1 MAIWINIQIYEADI
15 PTSIIVYKLEAKCD
29 FVSFAP
35 ATTVLV
41 YDYNYMYTTY
51 QTALQWVTI

>member
-15 PTSIIVYKLEAKCD
+15 PTSIVYKLEAKCD

>member
-15 PTSIIVYKLEAKCD
+15 PTSIVYKLEVKCD

-41 YDYNYMYTTY
+41 CDYNYMYTTY